1 MTQYDFIKKF
11 LPDPEEKLKQLIPDF
26 DSQSG
31 NMEYLSIMDFCD
43 IYFEEALQ
51 SFMNKV
57 CEEQRKICAND
68 AKCRYNNDIF
78 QSRTTSISSL
88 VDSILNSP
96 TPNLS
101 DL

>member
-11 LPDPEEKLKQLIPDF
+11 LPDYEGKLKQEIPDF

-31 NMEYLSIMDFCD
+31 NMEYLSLMDFCD

-51 SFMNKV
+51 SFMNKA
-57 CEEQRKICAND
+57 CEEQRKICASD
-68 AKCRYNNDIF
+68 AKLYYAF
-78 QSRTTSISSL
+78 SSFPTPEKIEE
-88 VDSILNSP
+88 VVKNST